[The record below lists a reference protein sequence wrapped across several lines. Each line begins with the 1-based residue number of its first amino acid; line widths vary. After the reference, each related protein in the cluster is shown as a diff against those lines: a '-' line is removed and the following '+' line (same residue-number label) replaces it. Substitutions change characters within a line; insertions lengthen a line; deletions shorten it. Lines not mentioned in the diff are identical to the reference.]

1 MQDYFIEKLKKV
13 SFDRTLF
20 LKEFQKSRR
29 WLKQDEL
36 ANVEQWARLH
46 HLDKLEQT
54 GEKTEAVSR
63 KQADID

>member
-1 MQDYFIEKLKKV
+1 MQDYFIEKLKRV

-36 ANVEQWARLH
+36 DKVEQWARLFH
-46 HLDKLEQT
+46 HDKLEQT
-54 GEKTEAVSR
+54 GPN
-63 KQADID
+63 DINDINVQSDQE